1 MRILFVVGNLGDYHV
16 PRYEALV
23 DAATRSGHDVSLLE
37 VFARSGVY
45 GFPQERRAAFFANR
59 PPHAITLI
67 EDGSDSDGLG
77 LRDCSRLVA
86 RLRAFAPD
94 VVITLGY
101 NTQYS
106 ALLCALRH
114 LTRRFKLIY
123 MSDSKADDGVR
134 SAAKERLK
142 RMIVSR
148 FDGALVAGERHRR
161 YALSL
166 GIPMTRSRIGFDVV
180 DIDYFARLAQRA
192 RDNARSVRERY
203 RLPPRFLLCVSRFV
217 ARKNVDVLI
226 DAYAQTG
233 LRERGI
239 GLVLVGQGPLDAA
252 LRARIAA
259 HGLDADVSIL
269 SSLPNHEMPNLYA
282 LADFIVLASEFD
294 QWGLCVNEA
303 FAAGCPAIVTRT
315 CGVAG
320 EIVHDGVNG
329 FVVEPRDV
337 RTLAQRIGQ
346 LGSDGTLR
354 ERFAN
359 GARDAIRRWSPL
371 LFASSALELAQATTR
386 RATPHAQRE
395 LV

>member
-23 DAATRSGHDVSLLE
+23 DAATRSGHDVSLIE

-45 GFPQERRAAFFANR
+45 GFPQERRAAFFASR
-59 PPHAITLI
+59 PPHAVTLV

-106 ALLCALRH
+106 ALLCVLRQ

-134 SAAKERLK
+134 SATKERLK
-142 RMIVSR
+142 RLIVSR

-166 GIPMTRSRIGFDVV
+166 GIPMARSRIGFDVI

-203 RLPPRFLLCVSRFV
+203 GLPPRFLLCVSRFV

-226 DAYAQTG
+226 DAYAQSR

-239 GLVLVGQGPLDAA
+239 GLVLVGQGPLDAE

-269 SSLPNHEMPNLYA
+269 SSLANHEMPNLYA
-282 LADFIVLASEFD
+282 LAEFIVLASEFD

-320 EIVHDGVNG
+320 EIVLDGVNG

-337 RTLAQRIGQ
+337 PTLAQRIGQ
-346 LGSDGTLR
+346 LGSDGVLR

-359 GARDAIRRWSPL
+359 GASDAIRRWSPL
-371 LFASSALELAQATTR
+371 LFASSALELARATTR
-386 RATPHAQRE
+386 HATPHAQHE

>member
-1 MRILFVVGNLGDYHV
+1 
-16 PRYEALV
+16 V

-59 PPHAITLI
+59 PPHAITLV

-203 RLPPRFLLCVSRFV
+203 RLPPRFLLCVSR
-217 ARKNVDVLI
+217 
-226 DAYAQTG
+226 
-233 LRERGI
+233 
-239 GLVLVGQGPLDAA
+239 
-252 LRARIAA
+252 
-259 HGLDADVSIL
+259 
-269 SSLPNHEMPNLYA
+269 
-282 LADFIVLASEFD
+282 
-294 QWGLCVNEA
+294 
-303 FAAGCPAIVTRT
+303 
-315 CGVAG
+315 
-320 EIVHDGVNG
+320 
-329 FVVEPRDV
+329 
-337 RTLAQRIGQ
+337 
-346 LGSDGTLR
+346 
-354 ERFAN
+354 
-359 GARDAIRRWSPL
+359 
-371 LFASSALELAQATTR
+371 
-386 RATPHAQRE
+386 
-395 LV
+395 